1 VKQLA
6 EFLKLSLTII
16 LTAIFFACSPMPEK
30 TQQNG
35 FFAPVDRI
43 VHKTAESDTLVVIR
57 RSDSTHADDGLKNSL
72 IVLLQQ
78 QNNRL
83 GDMIRQL
90 NLLTKKNNTGNLKD
104 TDNLGEIL
112 ANRSQISN
120 EMLLE
125 KIKDQNQR
133 LNDVIE
139 QLKLL
144 SQSQE
149 NQNENQYHLV
159 TGANVTPV
167 QPAQAQQFPVL
178 ITNANI
184 DTVKPTLSQQGFVTR
199 KPNTSLNYGK
209 AIQLY
214 KNREYKKAIDAF
226 EKLLN
231 QKIEPKL
238 ADRYHFWMGVCYLNL
253 SKSNKAINEFTD
265 VLGYT
270 DSDKAEEAYFMI
282 GQCYERI
289 GSKKSAKM
297 TYKKMLQ
304 MYPQGNLKQVAEK
317 KLALLK

>member
-1 VKQLA
+1 MKQFA
-6 EFLKLSLTII
+6 EPLKLSLAII
-16 LTAIFFACSPMPEK
+16 VTAIFFTCSPMPEK
-30 TQQNG
+30 TQQND

-43 VHKTAESDTLVVIR
+43 VHKEAESDTFVVIR
-57 RSDSTHADDGLKNSL
+57 ESDSTHADDGLKDSL
-72 IVLLQQ
+72 IVLFRQ
-78 QNNRL
+78 QNIRL

-90 NLLTKKNNTGNLKD
+90 NLLTKKNNTGNSKD
-104 TDNLGEIL
+104 TDNLSEIL

-120 EMLLE
+120 EMLLK
-125 KIKDQNQR
+125 KIKEQNHR

-144 SQSQE
+144 SQNQQNQSE
-149 NQNENQYHLV
+149 NHFQLV
-159 TGANVTPV
+159 TGANVIPGQLAPV
-167 QPAQAQQFPVL
+167 QQVPVL
-178 ITNANI
+178 ITGA
-184 DTVKPTLSQQGFVTR
+184 TAVSVQPTLSQQGSVPR

-214 KNREYKKAIDAF
+214 KNREYREAIDAF

-238 ADRYHFWMGVCYLNL
+238 TDRYHFWMGVCYLNL
-253 SKSNKAINEFTD
+253 NNSNKAINEFTD

-270 DSDKAEEAYFMI
+270 NSDKAEEAYFMI

-297 TYKKMLQ
+297 TYEKMLQ